1 MMRTLSKTK
10 LLAYRQCPKRLWL
23 EIHRPE
29 LRQDS
34 ATTQAGFD
42 AGHEV
47 GRVARRLYDPAGKG
61 QLIDVMAEGFDA
73 AFARSR
79 ELLGSS
85 RPIFEAG
92 FAAGGAQAFADV
104 MLPAKRGGKRAWRM
118 IEVKSSTSLKDY
130 QRDDA
135 VIQAFV
141 ARNAGVPLASVVL
154 AHIDSKWVYPGSEDY
169 QGLLKE
175 NDLTEEAFGRE
186 SEVVEW
192 IANAHAI
199 ARKRAEPK
207 MGTGNHCSK
216 PYECGFLAHCQ
227 SREPQSDYP
236 AAWLPRIQSRKL
248 KALIDEEGVADLRQV
263 PDALLNDRQLR
274 VKHSTLTGKA
284 YFDAEQA
291 AAELAAHKLPAYFL
305 DFETILFAVPVWK
318 GTRPYQQIPF
328 QFSVH
333 MLSRS
338 GKLSHVSF
346 LDLSGNDPAKALAEA
361 LIAALGERGPVF
373 VYNEK
378 FEKARINELAERFP
392 RMRCALLA
400 INERI
405 VDLMKVAEAHFYHPS
420 QQGSWSIKKVLPAA
434 VPDPRLRYDS
444 LAGVQD
450 GGMAM
455 SAYIQA
461 TSPAASRSDKER
473 IEKELL
479 EYCWLDTYG
488 MVRLWQFFSGRN
500 DLAI

>member
-1 MMRTLSKTK
+1 MRTLSKTR

-23 EIHRPE
+23 EIHCPE

-73 AFARSR
+73 ALARSR

-130 QRDDA
+130 YRDDA
-135 VIQAFV
+135 AIQAFV

-175 NDLTEEAFGRE
+175 NDLTDEAIGRE
-186 SEVVEW
+186 PEVIEW

-227 SREPQSDYP
+227 SREPQPDFP
-236 AAWLPRIQSRKL
+236 AVWLPRIQSGKL
-248 KALIDEEGVADLRQV
+248 KALIETEGVADLRQI
-263 PDALLNDRQLR
+263 PDALLNERQMR
-274 VKHSTLTGKA
+274 VKRSTLTGMA

-291 AAELAAHKLPAYFL
+291 AAELSAHKLPACFL

-333 MLSRS
+333 TLSR
-338 GKLSHVSF
+338 GGRLGHASF
-346 LDLSGNDPAKALAEA
+346 LDLSGNDPAKALTEA

-373 VYNEK
+373 VYNER
-378 FEKARINELAERFP
+378 FEKGRISELAERFP
-392 RMRCALLA
+392 RMRRALLA

-405 VDLMKVAEAHFYHPS
+405 VDLMKVAEAYYYHPS

-434 VPDPRLRYDS
+434 VPDPGLRYDS

-455 SAYIQA
+455 NAYLRA
-461 TSPAASRSDKER
+461 VSSEASPSEKER

-500 DLAI
+500 DLTI

>member
-1 MMRTLSKTK
+1 MRTLSKTR

-34 ATTQAGFD
+34 TTTQASFN

-73 AFARSR
+73 ALARSR

-92 FAAGGAQAFADV
+92 FAAEGAQAFADV
-104 MLPAKRGGKRAWRM
+104 MLPLKRSGKRAWRM

-130 QRDDA
+130 HRDDA
-135 VIQAFV
+135 AIQAFV
-141 ARNAGVPLASVVL
+141 ARKAGVPLASVAL
-154 AHIDSKWVYPGSEDY
+154 AHIDSQWVYPGGEDY

-175 NDLTEEAFGRE
+175 NDLTDEAIGRE
-186 SEVVEW
+186 PEVIEW

-199 ARKRAEPK
+199 ARERAEPA
-207 MGTGNHCSK
+207 MGTGSHCSK
-216 PYECGFLAHCQ
+216 PYECGFLAYCQ
-227 SREPQSDYP
+227 SRVPQPDFP
-236 AAWLPRIQSRKL
+236 AVWLPRIQSGKL
-248 KALIDEEGVADLRQV
+248 KALIEMEGVTDLRRI
-263 PDALLNDRQLR
+263 PDALLNERQMR
-274 VKHSTLTGKA
+274 VKRSTLTGKA

-291 AAELAAHKLPAYFL
+291 AAELSAHKLPAYFL

-333 MLSRS
+333 TLSR
-338 GKLSHVSF
+338 GGRLGHASF
-346 LDLSGNDPAKALAEA
+346 LDLSGNDPAKVLAEA

-373 VYNEK
+373 VYNER
-378 FEKARINELAERFP
+378 FEKGRISELAERFP
-392 RMRCALLA
+392 RMRRALLA

-405 VDLMKVAEAHFYHPS
+405 IDLMKIAEAYYYHPS

-434 VPDPRLRYDS
+434 VPDPGLRYDS

-455 SAYIQA
+455 NAYLRAI
-461 TSPAASRSDKER
+461 SPEASLSEKER

-500 DLAI
+500 DLTI

>member
-1 MMRTLSKTK
+1 MRTLSKTR

-34 ATTQAGFD
+34 TTTQASFN

-61 QLIDVMAEGFDA
+61 QLIDVMAEGFGA

-92 FAAGGAQAFADV
+92 FAAEGAQAFADV
-104 MLPAKRGGKRAWRM
+104 MLPLKRSGKRAWRM

-130 QRDDA
+130 HRDDA
-135 VIQAFV
+135 AIQAFV
-141 ARNAGVPLASVVL
+141 ARKAGVPLASVAL
-154 AHIDSKWVYPGSEDY
+154 AHIDSQWVYPGGEDY

-175 NDLTEEAFGRE
+175 NDLTDEAIGRE
-186 SEVVEW
+186 PEVIEW

-199 ARKRAEPK
+199 ARKRAEPA
-207 MGTGNHCSK
+207 MGTGSHCSK
-216 PYECGFLAHCQ
+216 PYECGFLAYCQ
-227 SREPQSDYP
+227 SREPQPDFP
-236 AAWLPRIQSRKL
+236 AVWLPRIQSGKL
-248 KALIDEEGVADLRQV
+248 KALIEMQGVADLRRI
-263 PDALLNDRQLR
+263 PDALLNERQMR
-274 VKHSTLTGKA
+274 VKRSTLTGKA

-291 AAELAAHKLPAYFL
+291 AAELSAHKLPACFL

-333 MLSRS
+333 TLSR
-338 GKLSHVSF
+338 GGRLGHASF
-346 LDLSGNDPAKALAEA
+346 LDLSGNDPAKVLAEA

-373 VYNEK
+373 VYNER
-378 FEKARINELAERFP
+378 FEKGRISELAERFP
-392 RMRCALLA
+392 RMRRALLA

-405 VDLMKVAEAHFYHPS
+405 VDLMKVAEAYYYHPS

-434 VPDPRLRYDS
+434 VPDPGLRYDS

-455 SAYIQA
+455 NAYLRAI
-461 TSPAASRSDKER
+461 SPEASLSEKER

-500 DLAI
+500 DLTI

>member
-1 MMRTLSKTK
+1 MRTLSKTR

-34 ATTQAGFD
+34 TTTQASFN

-73 AFARSR
+73 ALARSR

-92 FAAGGAQAFADV
+92 FAAEGAQAFADV
-104 MLPAKRGGKRAWRM
+104 MLPLKRAGERAWRM

-130 QRDDA
+130 HRDDA
-135 VIQAFV
+135 AIQAYV
-141 ARNAGVPLASVVL
+141 ARKAGVPLASVAL
-154 AHIDSKWVYPGSEDY
+154 AHIDSQWVYPGGEDY

-175 NDLTEEAFGRE
+175 NDLTDEAIGRE
-186 SEVVEW
+186 PEVIEW

-199 ARKRAEPK
+199 ARKRAEPA
-207 MGTGNHCSK
+207 MGTGSHCSK
-216 PYECGFLAHCQ
+216 PYECGFLAYCQ
-227 SREPQSDYP
+227 SREPQPDFP
-236 AAWLPRIQSRKL
+236 AVWLPRIQSGKL
-248 KALIDEEGVADLRQV
+248 KALIEMEGVTDLRRI
-263 PDALLNDRQLR
+263 PDALLNERQMR
-274 VKHSTLTGKA
+274 VKRSTLTGKA

-291 AAELAAHKLPAYFL
+291 AAELSAHKLPAYFL

-333 MLSRS
+333 TLSR
-338 GKLSHVSF
+338 GGRLGHASF
-346 LDLSGNDPAKALAEA
+346 LDLSGNDPAKVLAEA

-373 VYNEK
+373 VYNER
-378 FEKARINELAERFP
+378 FEKGRISELAERFP
-392 RMRCALLA
+392 RMRRALLA

-405 VDLMKVAEAHFYHPS
+405 VDLMKVAEAYYYHPS

-434 VPDPRLRYDS
+434 VPDPGLRYDS

-455 SAYIQA
+455 NAYLRA
-461 TSPAASRSDKER
+461 VSPEASLSEKER

-500 DLAI
+500 DLTI

>member
-1 MMRTLSKTK
+1 MRTLSKTR

-73 AFARSR
+73 ALARSR

-130 QRDDA
+130 YRDDA
-135 VIQAFV
+135 AIQAFV

-175 NDLTEEAFGRE
+175 NDLTDEAIGRE
-186 SEVVEW
+186 PEVIEW

-227 SREPQSDYP
+227 SREPQPDFP
-236 AAWLPRIQSRKL
+236 AVWLPRIQSGKL
-248 KALIDEEGVADLRQV
+248 KALIETEGVADLRQI
-263 PDALLNDRQLR
+263 PDALLNERQMR
-274 VKHSTLTGKA
+274 VKRSTLTGMA

-291 AAELAAHKLPAYFL
+291 AAELSAHKLPACFL

-333 MLSRS
+333 TLSR
-338 GKLSHVSF
+338 GGRLGHASF
-346 LDLSGNDPAKALAEA
+346 LDLSGNDPAKALTEA

-373 VYNEK
+373 VYNER
-378 FEKARINELAERFP
+378 FEKGRISELAERFP
-392 RMRCALLA
+392 RMRRALLA

-405 VDLMKVAEAHFYHPS
+405 VDLMKVAEAYYYHPS

-434 VPDPRLRYDS
+434 VPDPGLRYDS

-455 SAYIQA
+455 NAYLRA
-461 TSPAASRSDKER
+461 VSSEASPSEKER

-500 DLAI
+500 DLTI

>member
-1 MMRTLSKTK
+1 MHTLSKTK
-10 LLAYRQCPKRLWL
+10 LLAFRQCPKRLWL
-23 EIHRPE
+23 EIHNPT

-47 GRVARRLYDPAGKG
+47 GKVAQRLYDPTGKG
-61 QLIDVMAEGFDA
+61 HLIDFVAEGFA
-73 AFARSR
+73 AAQARSR
-79 ELLGSS
+79 ELLASS
-85 RPIFEAG
+85 HPIFEAG
-92 FAAGGAQAFADV
+92 FEAGGAQAFADV

-130 QRDDA
+130 HRDDA
-135 VIQAFV
+135 AIQAFV
-141 ARNAGVPLASVVL
+141 ARKAGVSLASIAL
-154 AHIDSKWVYPGSEDY
+154 AHINSKWVYPGSENY
-169 QGLLKE
+169 RGLLKE

-199 ARKRAEPK
+199 ARKRTEPK
-207 MGTGNHCSK
+207 RGTGRHCTT
-216 PYECGFLAHCQ
+216 PYECGFLAYCQ
-227 SREPQSDYP
+227 SREPQPDYP
-236 AAWLPRIQSRKL
+236 ARWLPRIQAKKL
-248 KALIDEEGVADLRQV
+248 KALIEEEGVADLHQV
-263 PDALLNDRQLR
+263 PDFLLNDHQLR
-274 VKHSTLTGKA
+274 VKHSTLSGKA

-291 AAELAAHKLPAYFL
+291 AAGLAAHKLPVYFL

-333 MLSRS
+333 TLSRS
-338 GKLSHVSF
+338 GKLGHVSF
-346 LDLSGNDPAKALAEA
+346 LDLSGNDPSKALAEA
-361 LIAALGERGPVF
+361 LIATLGERAPVF
-373 VYNEK
+373 VYNDK
-378 FEKARINELAERFP
+378 FEKGRINELGERFP
-392 RMRCALLA
+392 RMRRNLLA

-405 VDLMKVAEAHFYHPS
+405 VDLMKIAEAHYYHPS

-444 LAGVQD
+444 LSGVQD

-455 SAYIQA
+455 NAYLQA
-461 TSPAASRSDKER
+461 ISPAATRSDKAR
-473 IEKELL
+473 IERGLL

-488 MVRLWQFFSGRN
+488 MVRLWQFFSGRS
-500 DLAI
+500 DLII

>member
-1 MMRTLSKTK
+1 MRTLSKTK

-34 ATTQAGFD
+34 ATTQAGFN

-61 QLIDVMAEGFDA
+61 QLIDAMAEGFDA
-73 AFARSR
+73 ALARSR

-92 FAAGGAQAFADV
+92 FAAEGAQAFADV
-104 MLPAKRGGKRAWRM
+104 MLPLKRGGKRAWRM

-130 QRDDA
+130 HRDDA
-135 VIQAFV
+135 AIQAFV
-141 ARNAGVPLASVVL
+141 ARKVGVPLASVAL
-154 AHIDSKWVYPGSEDY
+154 AYIDSQWVYPGGEDY
-169 QGLLKE
+169 QGLLNE
-175 NDLTEEAFGRE
+175 NDLTEEAIGRE
-186 SEVVEW
+186 PEVIEW

-199 ARKRAEPK
+199 ARKRSEPA
-207 MGTGNHCSK
+207 MGTGSHCSK
-216 PYECGFLAHCQ
+216 PYECGFLAYCQ
-227 SREPQSDYP
+227 SREPQPDYP
-236 AAWLPRIQSRKL
+236 AVWLPRIQSGKL
-248 KALIDEEGVADLRQV
+248 KALIEMEGVADLRQI
-263 PDALLNDRQLR
+263 PDALLNERQMR
-274 VKHSTLTGKA
+274 VKRSTLTGKA

-291 AAELAAHKLPAYFL
+291 AAELSAHKLPAYFL

-333 MLSRS
+333 ALSRN
-338 GKLSHVSF
+338 GRLGHASF
-346 LDLSGNDPAKALAEA
+346 IDLSGNDPAKVLAEA

-373 VYNEK
+373 VYNER
-378 FEKARINELAERFP
+378 FEKGRINELAERFP
-392 RMRCALLA
+392 RMRRALLA

-405 VDLMKVAEAHFYHPS
+405 VDLMKVAEAYYYHPS
-420 QQGSWSIKKVLPAA
+420 QHGSWSIKKVLPAA
-434 VPDPRLRYDS
+434 VPDPGLRYDS

-455 SAYIQA
+455 NAYLQA
-461 TSPAASRSDKER
+461 ISPEVSRSNKER
-473 IEKELL
+473 IENELL
-479 EYCWLDTYG
+479 EYCGLDTYG

-500 DLAI
+500 DLTL